1 MRRGIPIWLTVRAP
15 LVLLVQAKEGAIEE
29 GSAAWQ
35 GMSAGDRARRKRA
48 AEEKNSKLRSPN
60 FFVSQTR
67 LSIRNIPTAM
77 DERALKALFISA
89 VRRSRSVVVDRMV
102 CVMGANAAALGYR
115 TLLSFMQVK
124 ERAAKARPLVKQVRI
139 RLDLITLCMLFWILH
154 IADAGLRLS
163 YCHAMHVIST
173 AYRVRCVFFL

>member
-1 MRRGIPIWLTVRAP
+1 MRAP

-67 LSIRNIPTAM
+67 LSVRNIPAAM

-89 VRRSRSVVVDRMV
+89 VRRSRRDVVDR
-102 CVMGANAAALGYR
+102 
-115 TLLSFMQVK
+115 LL
-124 ERAAKARPLVKQVRI
+124 
-139 RLDLITLCMLFWILH
+139 
-154 IADAGLRLS
+154 
-163 YCHAMHVIST
+163 
-173 AYRVRCVFFL
+173 